1 METDDTA
8 ELKRMDSAIKGI
20 LSDEDSL
27 NGLTKPMRIR
37 LDVEE
42 LKREQNYQP
51 VDKKKLHQ
59 RMDKLDLEES
69 VEQLLSMI

>member
-1 METDDTA
+1 MYEPLDKDL
-8 ELKRMDSAIKGI
+8 LK
-20 LSDEDSL
+20 
-27 NGLTKPMRIR
+27 NVTKPMRKR

-59 RMDKLDLEES
+59 PMDELLVEES
-69 VEQLLSMI
+69 IEQLSTMI